1 MDESIENV
9 AKAGFG
15 FSDELQ
21 SAVDKLLLNDASVT
35 VSPST
40 SGALGNGL
48 RCGFLG
54 VLHMEVFQQRL
65 MDEFGAGVITTAP
78 MVPYIVEMKDG
89 R

>member
-1 MDESIENV
+1 M
-9 AKAGFG
+9 
-15 FSDELQ
+15 
-21 SAVDKLLLNDASVT
+21 LLNDASVS
-35 VSPST
+35 VSTSS

-78 MVPYIVEMKDG
+78 MVPYEVTMKTG
-89 R
+89 EYVSLLHLSFSLCTHT